1 MKKKTA
7 LLLVA
12 HGSKRSESNLE
23 FKEPCKE
30 IEIANATAFERVEY
44 AFLEFEEQSIERAV
58 KKMHEQSV
66 EKLYIYPYF
75 LNSGK
80 HVTIDIP
87 DIVLNL
93 RSVYIDMEIEVLS
106 HFGSSK
112 SIVSIISSDLA
123 KIL

>member
-1 MKKKTA
+1 MDEK
-7 LLLVA
+7 
-12 HGSKRSESNLE
+12 S
-23 FKEPCKE
+23 
-30 IEIANATAFERVEY
+30 
-44 AFLEFEEQSIERAV
+44 V
-58 KKMHEQSV
+58 KKV
-66 EKLYIYPYF
+66 YIYPYF

-87 DIVLNL
+87 NIVFNL

-112 SIVSIISSDLA
+112 SIVSIICSDLA